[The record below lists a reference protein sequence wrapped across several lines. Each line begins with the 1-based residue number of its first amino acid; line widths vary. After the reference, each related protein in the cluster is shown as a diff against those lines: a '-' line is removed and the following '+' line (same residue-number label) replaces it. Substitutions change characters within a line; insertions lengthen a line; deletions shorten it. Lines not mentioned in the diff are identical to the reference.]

1 MKKYALCLH
10 DNNRIHHACVALPG
24 GDYGDMPIVETLP
37 EGNPSDYLYINGEYV
52 HDPLLEQTPDEP
64 VEPTP
69 TLEER
74 VSAVEDQL
82 AFTKIILGVE

>member
-1 MKKYALCLH
+1 MKYAIIIAEDGRVMSVTSEQYAPKNAILV
-10 DNNRIHHACVALPG
+10 D
-24 GDYGDMPIVETLP
+24 TLP
-37 EGNPSDYLYINGEYV
+37 DGNRYDYRYIDGVYV
-52 HDPLLEQTPDEP
+52 YDPIHKEEP